1 MKQPLTILGL
11 DPTQPKRVYT
21 LVSVLSPRAIK
32 GYHKQ
37 MAYDWNIDLIYS
49 LPKAMLIR
57 PFASLGDNVT
67 TFMFVA
73 LVNAN
78 SRKMDETYTPEQ
90 VAAFVARHPYS
101 LPNPDIESQ
110 DQLMQVYI
118 PTTATIH

>member
-1 MKQPLTILGL
+1 MKPLSIVGL

-57 PFASLGDNVT
+57 PFVGQGDDIT

-78 SRKMDETYTPEQ
+78 SSKMDETYTPEQ
-90 VAAFVARHPYS
+90 VAAFVARHPQTI
-101 LPNPDIESQ
+101 PNPDIENQ
-110 DQLMQVYI
+110 DMLMQVYI